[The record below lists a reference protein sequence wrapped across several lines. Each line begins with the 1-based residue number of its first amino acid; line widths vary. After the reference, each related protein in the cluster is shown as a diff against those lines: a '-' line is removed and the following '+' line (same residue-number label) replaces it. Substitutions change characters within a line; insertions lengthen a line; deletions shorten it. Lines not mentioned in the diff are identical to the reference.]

1 MTEAE
6 LWGLLISF
14 SERAASFGAQL
25 LTIVSAYLAVAYF
38 VGSRLTRVQGLLVS
52 LIFVGA
58 AITTIAG
65 IYGGSLRAVEFA
77 SQLQQIHPDRLFM
90 LAGRMGRLVPGLSA
104 ALNFSLIPVSLLFMY
119 QIRKNP
125 KLGASSG

>member
-1 MTEAE
+1 MTEAQ

-14 SERAASFGAQL
+14 SERGDSFGAQL

-38 VGSRLTRVQGLLVS
+38 IGSRLMRVQGLVVS
-52 LIFVGA
+52 LIFAGA
-58 AITTIAG
+58 AMTTVAG
-65 IYGGSLRAVEFA
+65 IYGAVLRAAEVA
-77 SQLQQIHPDRLFM
+77 SQLQQIHPDKLFI
-90 LAGRMGRLVPGLSA
+90 LAGRMGRLAPGLSV
-104 ALNFSLIPVSLLFMY
+104 ALNLSLVPVSLFFMY

>member
-1 MTEAE
+1 MTEAQ

-14 SERAASFGAQL
+14 SERGDSFGAQL

-38 VGSRLTRVQGLLVS
+38 IGSRLTRVQGLVVS
-52 LIFVGA
+52 LIFAGA
-58 AITTIAG
+58 AMTTVAG
-65 IYGGSLRAVEFA
+65 IYGAVLRAAEVA
-77 SQLQQIHPDRLFM
+77 SQLQQIHPDKLFI
-90 LAGRMGRLVPGLSA
+90 LAGRMGRLAPGLSV
-104 ALNFSLIPVSLLFMY
+104 ALNLSLVPVSLFFMY

>member
-14 SERAASFGAQL
+14 SERGANFGAQL

-38 VGSRLTRVQGLLVS
+38 IGSRLTGVQALVVS
-52 LIFVGA
+52 VIFAGA
-58 AITTIAG
+58 AITTVAG
-65 IYGGSLRAVEFA
+65 IYGGTLRAVEMA

-90 LAGRMGRLVPGLSA
+90 LAGRMGRLIPGLSA
-104 ALNFSLIPVSLLFMY
+104 ALTFSLIPVSLLFMY